1 MNFEFSAAQIGASLA
16 IFLLSATAKGVTGL
30 GFSTMCLPFLAMTV
44 GLKEA
49 LPLLIIPSI
58 ATNLVVMRGAGQ
70 FGTAVKRFWPMLAAT
85 VPGLALG
92 LWALATVDG
101 PSAGAVLGAVLVVW
115 CSLSYLNPSMRLPAA
130 WARPLGPVSGF
141 MTGALNGITG
151 SQVMPVMPY
160 LMALQ
165 LDRNLFIQAI
175 NCSFTLSSLIMA
187 FGLNRLGLF
196 TTDAVILSV
205 AGVALAFGG
214 VRLGER
220 IRNRLSPDRFRLAL
234 LAMLVL
240 MGASLMARAL

>member
-1 MNFEFSAAQIGASLA
+1 
-16 IFLLSATAKGVTGL
+16 
-30 GFSTMCLPFLAMTV
+30 
-44 GLKEA
+44 
-49 LPLLIIPSI
+49 
-58 ATNLVVMRGAGQ
+58 
-70 FGTAVKRFWPMLAAT
+70 
-85 VPGLALG
+85 
-92 LWALATVDG
+92 
-101 PSAGAVLGAVLVVW
+101 
-115 CSLSYLNPSMRLPAA
+115 
-130 WARPLGPVSGF
+130 

-240 MGASLMARAL
+240 IGASLMARAL

>member
-1 MNFEFSAAQIGASLA
+1 
-16 IFLLSATAKGVTGL
+16 
-30 GFSTMCLPFLAMTV
+30 
-44 GLKEA
+44 
-49 LPLLIIPSI
+49 
-58 ATNLVVMRGAGQ
+58 
-70 FGTAVKRFWPMLAAT
+70 MLAAT
-85 VPGLALG
+85 VPGVALG
-92 LWALATVDG
+92 LWALASVDG
-101 PSAGAVLGAVLVVW
+101 PLAGAVLVAW
-115 CSLSYLNPSMRLPAA
+115 CVFAYVNPDMRLPAA
-130 WARPLGPVSGF
+130 WVRPLGTVSGF
-141 MTGALNGITG
+141 MTGALKGITG

-240 MGASLMARAL
+240 IGASLMARAL